1 MTDIIPIP
9 HSPDPA
15 TTVMPP
21 ITPSVIVAEDTLP
34 PELDF
39 IPVPRLAKRWNGITA
54 QKQRHFMAQLAG
66 SGSVAMAANA
76 IGVSTSALYQLRKGE
91 GAESFAAAWE
101 KAVEMG
107 ARRVL
112 DLLMDHAIHGTP
124 ETLLKGG
131 EVILERRKYNT
142 RAMMWIVQQRFPET
156 YGGNLNV
163 LNKAP
168 NSMPHGIRKL
178 KEQWRKEWEDEHHG
192 SASEEATNTAITEQL
207 KVLHQRTWHKKYV
220 PWMDDTEKRTACEL
234 LYGEQD
240 WEEIRRLARKDEL
253 DGRLE
258 PEEEARLRSGG

>member
-1 MTDIIPIP
+1 MTDSILTPKP
-9 HSPDPA
+9 SAPV
-15 TTVMPP
+15 TTVTS
-21 ITPSVIVAEDTLP
+21 TPMSANDALP

-39 IPVPRLAKRWNGITA
+39 TPVPRLAKRWNGITA

-66 SGSVAMAANA
+66 SGSVSMAANA

-131 EVILERRKYNT
+131 NVILERRKYNT

-156 YGGNLNV
+156 YGGSLNV
-163 LNKAP
+163 TGGAP
-168 NSMPHGIRKL
+168 NSMPHSIRKL
-178 KEQWRKEWEDEHHG
+178 KEQWRKEW
-192 SASEEATNTAITEQL
+192 AEEQHAKKPEMDDAHERVTAKLMAMQRRKMTAIAA
-207 KVLHQRTWHKKYV
+207 
-220 PWMDDTEKRTACEL
+220 DSEKRAAWEL
-234 LYGEQD
+234 LNGPTDWGEYTD
-240 WEEIRRLARKDEL
+240 R
-253 DGRLE
+253 G
-258 PEEEARLRSGG
+258 

>member
-1 MTDIIPIP
+1 MTDSILTPKP
-9 HSPDPA
+9 PA
-15 TTVMPP
+15 RVTTVTS
-21 ITPSVIVAEDTLP
+21 TPLSANDALP

-39 IPVPRLAKRWNGITA
+39 TPVPRLAKRWNGITA

-66 SGSVAMAANA
+66 SGSVSMAANA

-131 EVILERRKYNT
+131 DVILERRKYNT

-156 YGGNLNV
+156 YGGSLNV
-163 LNKAP
+163 TGGAAH
-168 NSMPHGIRKL
+168 SMPHSIRKL
-178 KEQWRKEWEDEHHG
+178 KEQWRTEW
-192 SASEEATNTAITEQL
+192 AEEQHA
-207 KVLHQRTWHKKYV
+207 KK
-220 PWMDDTEKRTACEL
+220 PEMDDAHERVTAKLMAMQRRKMIAIAADSEKRAAWEL
-234 LYGEQD
+234 LNGPTD
-240 WEEIRRLARKDEL
+240 WEEYT
-253 DGRLE
+253 DGR
-258 PEEEARLRSGG
+258 

>member
-1 MTDIIPIP
+1 MTDSILTPKP
-9 HSPDPA
+9 SAPV
-15 TTVMPP
+15 TTVTS
-21 ITPSVIVAEDTLP
+21 TPMSANDALP

-39 IPVPRLAKRWNGITA
+39 TPVPRLAKRWNGITA

-66 SGSVAMAANA
+66 SGSVSMAANA

-156 YGGNLNV
+156 YGGSLNV
-163 LNKAP
+163 TGGAP
-168 NSMPHGIRKL
+168 NSMPHSIRKL
-178 KEQWRKEWEDEHHG
+178 KEQWRKEW
-192 SASEEATNTAITEQL
+192 AEEQHAKKPDMDDAHERVTAKLMAMQRRKMTAIAAD
-207 KVLHQRTWHKKYV
+207 
-220 PWMDDTEKRTACEL
+220 PEKRAAWEL
-234 LYGEQD
+234 LNGPTDWGEY
-240 WEEIRRLARKDEL
+240 A
-253 DGRLE
+253 DG
-258 PEEEARLRSGG
+258 G